1 MAILAATGGKTIDT
15 DELPNT
21 WWDELIEKVVGLDPV
36 FDPLEEEDA
45 DVDPGVFLDELIS
58 YARGLF
64 GLKSKAPDPP
74 VFFRDRG
81 RIGHAAYWVFE
92 TTGSDGDALYLFL
105 LRKGAVTEIACG
117 EKVIEYATKGGE
129 GPIKEAELTPAQG
142 ALLEFCT
149 MDFAFPRDDS
159 EGPEE
164 E

>member
-1 MAILAATGGKTIDT
+1 SKGFVVRVTVLTVDPDPLSPDTVQSSLGGSPMAILAATGGKTIDT

-21 WWDELIEKVVGLDPV
+21 WCAELIEKVVGLEPV
-36 FDPLEEEDA
+36 CDPLEEEDA

-105 LRKGAVTEIACG
+105 LRKGAVTEI
-117 EKVIEYATKGGE
+117 
-129 GPIKEAELTPAQG
+129 
-142 ALLEFCT
+142 
-149 MDFAFPRDDS
+149 
-159 EGPEE
+159 
-164 E
+164 